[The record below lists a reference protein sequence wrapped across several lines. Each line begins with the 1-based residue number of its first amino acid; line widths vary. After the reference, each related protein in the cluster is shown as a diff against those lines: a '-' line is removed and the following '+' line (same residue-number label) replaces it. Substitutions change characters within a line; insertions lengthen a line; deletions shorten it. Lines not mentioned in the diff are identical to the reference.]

1 MAQSLREVFWE
12 QAEAALQG
20 LEPYLLELEV
30 SEGEADA
37 ELLGRVIR
45 TVHGLRGGA
54 ELLGMERAVRMARM
68 VECVFSMA
76 REGALEL
83 TQEIVRAALK
93 ACRLFEEM
101 VRHGMDGQEDMQ
113 DSPAYRQTYDTLAV
127 LARSG
132 SELAEELE
140 TLYAVPLP
148 DGTSALRVGRYELEK
163 CLRDGSYLYLIE
175 FHAGEDIVAKDNS
188 PLSLLEYLQKS
199 GHVLASHCAVNADVP
214 VDSCLAGGGRL
225 HVLFS
230 TILEPDLVDA
240 VFMMDRGRIH
250 TVDVQGV
257 LDGNG
262 SWRNLTEGGY
272 LTGEP
277 EEGLGEPME
286 GVDELVQAY
295 NLAMADLQEG
305 GRIPFEP
312 WEDYATAQTVP
323 LLELGMP
330 VRNIGDATA
339 DDPAGLEKELLPP
352 EPVFE
357 DSGLNEDP
365 LPGWEERAGR
375 GVFAD
380 LAPVDDLMGD
390 LPDSQP
396 DSQSDSRPED
406 LPYDLPYNLTDDVA
420 DSLADSG
427 DFAAEADGFGNA
439 SVEPEDG
446 GSGAEEDYS
455 QVLLEA
461 AYDELAGGMGD
472 MPDEE
477 GTADG
482 MDGAW
487 EHDQPVQPEPDA
499 DLFVDSGRVP
509 DLSYLDAGREDEEAA
524 LGGIQLMLDDEAPD
538 EQLQD
543 EQVQGGQVPDDWAV
557 DAPAGDGYGMTDT
570 GQDYETQGRE
580 TPGGETLH
588 GFAVSADG
596 EGVVLLLD
604 GDITVAHAGRLRE
617 ALLDLMQEHASVKVD
632 ARAAEGADLTFVQ
645 VMLAARKTAE
655 ARGVVL
661 ALKEPVGQ
669 AVAEVFRQCGLD
681 VSMQRMGA

>member
-30 SEGEADA
+30 TEGEADA

-54 ELLGMERAVRMARM
+54 ELLGMERAVRLARM

-76 REGALEL
+76 RDGALVL
-83 TQEIVRAALK
+83 TQDIVRASLK
-93 ACRLFEEM
+93 AWRLFEEM
-101 VRHGMDGQEDMQ
+101 VRLGMDGQEDME
-113 DSPAYRQTYDTLAV
+113 DSLAYHQTYDTLAV
-127 LARSG
+127 LAKSG

-140 TLYAVPLP
+140 TQYAVPLP
-148 DGTSALRVGRYELEK
+148 DGTPALRVGRYELEK

-199 GHVLASHCAVNADVP
+199 GHVLATHCAVNADVP
-214 VDSCLAGGGRL
+214 VDSCLVGGGRL

-250 TVDVQGV
+250 TVDVQAV

-272 LTGEP
+272 LSGDA
-277 EEGLGEPME
+277 EEGHDEPME

-312 WEDYATAQTVP
+312 WDDYATAQTVP

-330 VRNIGDATA
+330 VQGGGSDEGGNGGTDELV
-339 DDPAGLEKELLPP
+339 GMEKEWLLP
-352 EPVFE
+352 EPVFGGAGQ
-357 DSGLNEDP
+357 DVGAMAGL
-365 LPGWEERAGR
+365 EERVGK

-390 LPDSQP
+390 LVDNPLG
-396 DSQSDSRPED
+396 D
-406 LPYDLPYNLTDDVA
+406 LAGDLAYDVTDKVTDDVA
-420 DSLADSG
+420 DSFADSG
-427 DFAAEADGFGNA
+427 DFAAAADGVGDA
-439 SVEPEDG
+439 SMMPEDA
-446 GSGAEEDYS
+446 GSGAAEDYS
-455 QVLLEA
+455 AILLEA
-461 AYDELAGGMGD
+461 AYDELAGGIGD
-472 MPDEE
+472 MPDEFSSE
-477 GTADG
+477 DAVSGTFEQDLQVLA
-482 MDGAW
+482 
-487 EHDQPVQPEPDA
+487 EPDA
-499 DLFVDSGRVP
+499 DLFMDSGRVP
-509 DLSYLDAGREDEEAA
+509 DLSYLDAGREDADS
-524 LGGIQLMLDDEAPD
+524 GGILLMLDDEAQN
-538 EQLQD
+538 EWQ
-543 EQVQGGQVPDDWAV
+543 V
-557 DAPAGDGYGMTDT
+557 DAQTTGDRPDMTGT
-570 GQDYETQGRE
+570 EKIQA
-580 TPGGETLH
+580 TLH

-596 EGVVLLLD
+596 EGAVLLLD

-617 ALLDLMQEHASVKVD
+617 ALLDLMQEHASVQVD

-655 ARGVVL
+655 TRGVAL

-681 VSMQRMGA
+681 VSMQRVGA